1 LAWLL
6 DMTRAEKQQFVIR
19 LYKEN
24 KSIREIAKLM
34 HMSFRDIGT
43 IINKWKE
50 EEGREKG
57 QLEEKDD
64 IKSKSKI
71 TQAIQLFLEGKTPME
86 VVIALDLPADEVQAI
101 YREYWKLKRM
111 YKLTQI
117 YEEAKY
123 DLHSLLRLHRILND
137 LGMGQQEIIKVLEL
151 ANHNQLQYLQDKVE
165 FLSNEVK
172 MLDEE
177 KANCTKHLLLLH
189 KRRDEYME
197 SMYTY
202 ESSLAQKREK
212 IAMNR
217 GTSMLSRPINHDPDD
232 LYSLTYSEPDT
243 NSYAIRLSYSVMDDL
258 MDEIYS
264 RQN

>member
-34 HMSFRDIGT
+34 HMSFRDIGS

-50 EEGREKG
+50 EAEREKG
-57 QLEEKDD
+57 QIEEKDD

-71 TQAIQLFLEGKTPME
+71 TQAIQLFLEGKTPVE
-86 VVIALDLPADEVQAI
+86 VVIALDLSADEVQAI

-111 YKLTQI
+111 YKLVQI

-123 DLHSLLRLHRILND
+123 DLRSLLRLYKILND
-137 LGMGQQEIIKVLEL
+137 LGMGEQEIIKVLEL

-165 FLSNEVK
+165 YLSNEVK
-172 MLDEE
+172 MLDNE
-177 KANCTKHLLLLH
+177 KANCTKHLLLLN
-189 KRRDEYME
+189 KRRDEYIE
-197 SMYTY
+197 SMYRD

-212 IAMNR
+212 MAMNQETRMLPRPITR
-217 GTSMLSRPINHDPDD
+217 GTHD
-232 LYSLTYSEPDT
+232 LYSLTYSEPDA
-243 NSYAIRLSYSVMDDL
+243 NSYAIRLSYTVMDGL
-258 MDEIYS
+258 MDEIQS
-264 RQN
+264 RQI

>member
-1 LAWLL
+1 MRYNLAWLL

-43 IINKWKE
+43 KINKWKE

-57 QLEEKDD
+57 QLEDKDD

-71 TQAIQLFLEGKTPME
+71 SQAIQLFLERKSPVE
-86 VVIALDLPADEVQAI
+86 VVIALDLTTDEVLAI
-101 YREYWKLKRM
+101 YREYWELKHM
-111 YKLTQI
+111 YKLAQV

-123 DLHSLLRLHRILND
+123 DLHSLLKLHKIVND
-137 LGMGQQEIIKVLEL
+137 LGMGEPELIKVLEL
-151 ANHNQLQYLQDKVE
+151 ANHNQLQILQDKVE

-172 MLDEE
+172 KLEEE
-177 KANCTKHLLLLH
+177 KANCTKHLLLLN

-202 ESSLAQKREK
+202 ESSLVQKREK
-212 IAMNR
+212 
-217 GTSMLSRPINHDPDD
+217 GTRMLPRPINHGIDD
-232 LYSLTYSEPDT
+232 SYSLTYSEPDI
-243 NSYAIRLSYSVMDDL
+243 NSYAIRLSYTVMDNL